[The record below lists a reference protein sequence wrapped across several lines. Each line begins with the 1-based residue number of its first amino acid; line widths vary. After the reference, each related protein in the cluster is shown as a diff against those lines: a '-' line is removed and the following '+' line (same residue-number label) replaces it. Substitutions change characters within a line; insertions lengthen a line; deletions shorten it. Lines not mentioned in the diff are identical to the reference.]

1 MYIETADDLER
12 KYSGTYVKYKDKVV
26 LVTEFTQLDEEIRIY
41 YKDSGG
47 KSNECVYDH
56 SIIPI
61 LFDTHFFNRTIK
73 DQIPGTLHNRL
84 ARKQY
89 RRSICSDNSKLTCP
103 ILDLYKIYGQSC
115 YNWSSTWNFSDI
127 TAMLNPTY
135 PNYFAAL
142 EKLPE
147 LQVVSISP
155 KFAVCLSN
163 LSTNRYLL
171 CSLFGFIGECDAHTI
186 TVEHEAALQE
196 VLDYVAY
203 ARVPVRVE
211 LNAST

>member
-26 LVTEFTQLDEEIRIY
+26 LVGEFASDDDGIRMY
-41 YKDSGG
+41 YSDSSG
-47 KSNECVYDH
+47 KVHECIYDH
-56 SIIPI
+56 SITPI
-61 LFDTHFFNRTIK
+61 LFDTHFFNRTVK
-73 DQIPGTLHNRL
+73 DSIPGTLHNRL

-103 ILDLYKIYGQSC
+103 ILDLYNLYGQPC
-115 YNWSSTWNFSDI
+115 YIWNSKWAFSDI
-127 TAMLNPTY
+127 MAMLNPVY

-142 EKLPE
+142 TELPT
-147 LQVVSISP
+147 LQVISISP

-163 LSTNRYLL
+163 LSKERYLL

-203 ARVPVRVE
+203 AKIPVRVE
-211 LNAST
+211 LNART